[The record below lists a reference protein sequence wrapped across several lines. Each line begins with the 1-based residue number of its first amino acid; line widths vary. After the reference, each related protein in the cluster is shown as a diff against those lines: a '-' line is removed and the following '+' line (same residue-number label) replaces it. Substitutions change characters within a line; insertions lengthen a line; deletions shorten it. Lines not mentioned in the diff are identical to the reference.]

1 MFTTLIAAI
10 AIGVAAGLIIYYA
23 IKLTVKAIIGL
34 VKKLRAKGA
43 KKTLVAEL
51 DSVIDGCKNV
61 KSIKELEALKVEG
74 VTHITAGVDKNGNLV
89 DDVQMIEN
97 TDATTAS
104 EVNDLLGNEHMVVI
118 GLTK

>member
-43 KKTLVAEL
+43 KKTLVADVNSMIAE
-51 DSVIDGCKNV
+51 CTNR
-61 KSIKELEALKVEG
+61 KSMKELEKLQDDG
-74 VTHITAGVDKNGNLV
+74 VTHITAGVDKNGKLV
-89 DDVQMIEN
+89 DEVQLIEN
-97 TDATTAS
+97 EDDDTAY
-104 EVNDLLGNEHMVVI
+104 EVVDLLGDEGMVVI
-118 GLTK
+118 ED